1 MAADPTLQRPPAL
14 RAARWATRAQFAVLG
29 GVTGAWG
36 VHIPTAK
43 VHCGLDAAALS
54 IALLA
59 AAAGAVACLTQAGRV
74 VARFGARRIVRL
86 PMAGQLLR
94 WVMPVQPGCRLRC
107 NRRGHGQDRLDL
119 SPKRPPGSALFVRLL
134 MPKVVPANAAS

>member
-36 VHIPTAK
+36 VHIATAK

-59 AAAGAVACLTQAGRV
+59 AAAGAVACLTQA
-74 VARFGARRIVRL
+74 A
-86 PMAGQLLR
+86 
-94 WVMPVQPGCRLRC
+94 
-107 NRRGHGQDRLDL
+107 
-119 SPKRPPGSALFVRLL
+119 
-134 MPKVVPANAAS
+134 AASSPASARVGLFAFRWRVSCSAG